1 MDYELRLI
9 DAENTERTASLQL
22 AAADASWREVANR
35 DWDHLPFDEEAF
47 AELGRLSVIRL
58 QAFDA
63 WSAAYKESQAARLEW
78 LNHI

>member
-35 DWDHLPFDEEAF
+35 TGITYHSTK
-47 AELGRLSVIRL
+47 RHSLS
-58 QAFDA
+58 
-63 WSAAYKESQAARLEW
+63 
-78 LNHI
+78 